1 MTTGSIT
8 LAALRRHVVAHQ
20 GFATRLRKAGAYEV
34 ETAIRRLSGV
44 QLDSISTVERSHRIV
59 LTSRVGNY
67 PRGTVSALLSQG
79 RIFEYWAHEAC
90 LLPVEDFPLFRW
102 RMRGRG
108 HWDSHDRALREHP
121 EVAEHVLA
129 EIQARGPLGSRD
141 FEGEGGGGMWN
152 WKPAKRVL
160 DSLWDRG
167 DLSISGRQGFQRLY
181 DLTERVIPR
190 PVLDAPVPSDGD
202 ALRGLVLRAVRGRGA
217 LTESGIAEHY
227 RVPGRRAAI
236 RPYVDALVAEG
247 QLQRLALARA
257 LHQTPADLLAES
269 KAPDEMRYAELGRYI
284 DALKRSGND
293 ANKLVVEQALKIA
306 LPATCIIIAL
316 FGAPLAVTSPRAGA
330 AVGVAISLGTTVMFL
345 LFVQITK
352 AIGAGG
358 VINPVLATGQ
368 IEGGVAQ
375 AIGWALYE
383 HIAWRE
389 GRMANGQMTNYIMP
403 TSMDLPPI
411 RVAFEER
418 PYPYGPGGAKGI
430 GELPMDG
437 AAPSHGR
444 GSAYI

>member
-1 MTTGSIT
+1 VTTGSIT

-20 GFATRLRKAGAYEV
+20 GFATRLRKSGADEV

-167 DLSISGRQGFQRLY
+167 DLSIAGRQGFQRLY

-247 QLQRLALARA
+247 QLQRLAVDDGGPAVLVPAGMPLGERVAPGATLLSPFDNLLWDRPFAERVFGFKHVMEIYKPPSQRVYGYYVLPLLRRDGIVGRADLKSDRKRGELRLLAFHREPGVRDTKALGEALRGSLERLARA
-257 LHQTPADLLAES
+257 AGLE
-269 KAPDEMRYAELGRYI
+269 R
-284 DALKRSGND
+284 
-293 ANKLVVEQALKIA
+293 VV
-306 LPATCIIIAL
+306 
-316 FGAPLAVTSPRAGA
+316 S
-330 AVGVAISLGTTVMFL
+330 
-345 LFVQITK
+345 
-352 AIGAGG
+352 
-358 VINPVLATGQ
+358 
-368 IEGGVAQ
+368 
-375 AIGWALYE
+375 
-383 HIAWRE
+383 
-389 GRMANGQMTNYIMP
+389 
-403 TSMDLPPI
+403 
-411 RVAFEER
+411 
-418 PYPYGPGGAKGI
+418 
-430 GELPMDG
+430 
-437 AAPSHGR
+437 R
-444 GSAYI
+444 GSSR